1 MLIRKQSIND
11 PKLQWF
17 RESRIGL
24 FIHFGLYSILAQ
36 GEQIFGDRRANIARS
51 EYERLI
57 RRFNPRRFSARA
69 WVDQAEAMG
78 ARYITITA
86 KHLDGFCLFDSALTD
101 YKITNTPFSRDLIG
115 ELVKEC
121 HTRGMRICIY
131 YSRVDWRHRNY
142 DHDPSASYSL
152 AMPLPGQKPDW
163 PRYMEYF
170 IGQIR
175 ELCTKYGR
183 IDGFWFDAYG
193 PSRKGDPSPRYIYN
207 LIKRLQ
213 PGAIINDRNGYG
225 DFFTPER
232 RLADDLS
239 EYLHETCQAL
249 GWEWGYVADAALFSG
264 TFLLQSMAC
273 VVGHG
278 GNFLLNVGPK
288 ADGTFP
294 KDRVERMRIVG
305 RWLKRNAEAVYGALP
320 VSALNAAALDA
331 AGKVQA
337 KVAAFFA
344 TRRNR
349 NLYLLLPEWPKEN
362 RILIPGIGLHPV
374 AVALFGN
381 KKPTVLQ
388 TKSVSTGLM
397 IKALPPLPPQE
408 GVNVIRLAFRK
419 FPPLVH
425 RVPQPRAMVIA
436 ASKPTLLPAELA
448 QRTGRGRKGTL
459 IPLRYEIEDGHGA
472 ERAMP
477 GEKTFGAFLGMTTDQ
492 KATWCVCCPSSGQY
506 RAAIQFRCPQ
516 TSAGGEYVI
525 ETAGQRLRRI
535 VMPSPGTG
543 KEWKAPK
550 DNIRMANQLAPSW
563 AEVALY
569 GFQEAGILNL
579 PKGIA
584 RIILKPGR
592 KGLTH
597 SEMNPGGKTFAA
609 HVRCLRLSPVAT
621 RAGAGRSRS
630 SSARD

>member
-1 MLIRKQSIND
+1 MLIRKQSIMD

-36 GEQIFGDRRANIARS
+36 GEQIFASPRLNISRP

-57 RRFNPRRFSARA
+57 RRFNPRRFSARE
-69 WVDQAEAMG
+69 WVDRAEAMG

-101 YKITNTPFSRDLIG
+101 YKITNTPFGRDLIG
-115 ELVKEC
+115 ELIKEC
-121 HTRGMRICIY
+121 HKRGMRICIY
-131 YSRVDWRHRNY
+131 YSRADWHHRNY
-142 DHDPSASYSL
+142 DHDPSGSYSL
-152 AMPLPGQKPDW
+152 AMPLPGQEPDW
-163 PRYMEYF
+163 PKYMDYF
-170 IGQIR
+170 IGQLR
-175 ELCTKYGR
+175 ELCTRYGR

-193 PSRKGDPSPRYIYN
+193 PRRKGDPSPRYVYN
-207 LIKRLQ
+207 MIKRLQ
-213 PGAIINDRNGYG
+213 PGAIVNDRNGYG

-264 TFLLQSMAC
+264 TFLLQSMAR

-305 RWLKRNAEAVYGALP
+305 RWLHRNAEAVYGALP
-320 VSALNAAALDA
+320 VPALNAASAAA
-331 AGKVQA
+331 AGKVHDQGA
-337 KVAAFFA
+337 VFFA
-344 TRRNR
+344 ARRKN

-362 RILIPGIGLHPV
+362 RILLPGIGVNPDSV
-374 AVALFGN
+374 VLFGDE
-381 KKPTVLQ
+381 KAVVLQ
-388 TKSVSTGLM
+388 TELVSSGLM
-397 IKALPPLPPQE
+397 IKALPPLPTQE
-408 GVNVIRLAFRK
+408 GVNVIRLSFRK

-425 RVPQPRAMVIA
+425 KVPQPRAIVIS

-472 ERAMP
+472 ERATP
-477 GEKTFGAFLGMTTDQ
+477 GEKTFGVFQGMTADQ
-492 KATWCVCCPSSGQY
+492 KAIWNVCCSSSGKY
-506 RAAIQFRCPQ
+506 RVAVQFRCPK

-525 ETAGQRLRRI
+525 EAGGRRLRRI
-535 VMPSPGTG
+535 VRPSPGTG

-550 DNIRMANQLAPSW
+550 GNIRMANQLVPSL

-579 PKGIA
+579 PKGIS
-584 RIILKPGR
+584 RIILKPGG
-592 KGLTH
+592 KGLIHT
-597 SEMNPGGKTFAA
+597 SLNPGGDTFAA
-609 HVRCLRLSPVAT
+609 HVRCLRLSPVA
-621 RAGAGRSRS
+621 RAGMNIK
-630 SSARD
+630 